1 MIEKI
6 IEQLQETGK
15 CVIDFKNLNSVLS
28 QLEIR
33 GYTSRIESTD
43 RDYLVLVERKYTLEN
58 LSIDIQES
66 LINDKTMSEV
76 EDLYWKW
83 FDESGNIIGNRLPF

>member
-66 LINDKTMSEV
+66 LINDKTGPQLHS
-76 EDLYWKW
+76 L